1 MRKRVFGS
9 IFLTAIVTL
18 LLTAGLFLL
27 VVHAGL
33 TRDLRG
39 RLAREGGYI
48 AAAVSTDR
56 DLEEIKALGT
66 LCADRITL
74 VKKDGTVLYDNE
86 TPAAEMENHG
96 TRPEIRRAAETGV
109 GEDSRLSETLETQT
123 YYYALRLANGDI
135 LRIAATADSAF
146 GALAGASP
154 WIVLVVLLALLVAAL
169 LASRLT
175 HVFLAPIVS
184 LDLHDPLKN
193 EAYDELSPLL
203 HRIDRQN
210 RRINIQMDEL
220 RRRQAEFD
228 DITARMD
235 EGLVLFSSSGD
246 ILFSNNVIHQLFP
259 QDKATGNYLTLCRDA
274 AYVEAVE
281 QALRG
286 GSAHTRMEKNGRIWS
301 LAASSVAEEGA
312 GHAAVLLI
320 VDVTEREQ
328 AEQQRQEFTANVSH
342 ELKTPLT
349 SISGYAELIESGM
362 AQGDQAKTFAAE
374 IHKSANRLLTLINDI
389 IRLSQMDAPMPSLK
403 FEPVDL
409 AQIAANTFEQLEMSA
424 RKADVSLQLDARH
437 AVVEADRQMMDEL
450 LYNLCDNA
458 IRYNVRGGSVRLEVR
473 PVRDKVIVC
482 VQDTG
487 IGISPENQE
496 HVFERFYRVDKSR
509 SKATGGTGLGLA
521 IVKHIAVKHNAQIT
535 LESELGRGTTISVT
549 FDRCFKA

>member
-1 MRKRVFGS
+1 MKKKIFKYFACMIAVAIVVTTVLLSWVNYGMFKNRVMDDLRTYGRVFSRILPDDEGTEEEES
-9 IFLTAIVTL
+9 LARLTKEGLRVTL
-18 LLTAGLFLL
+18 IHPDGSVYF
-27 VVHAGL
+27 
-33 TRDLRG
+33 DNF
-39 RLAREGGYI
+39 
-48 AAAVSTDR
+48 
-56 DLEEIKALGT
+56 
-66 LCADRITL
+66 ADPMT
-74 VKKDGTVLYDNE
+74 
-86 TPAAEMENHG
+86 MENHG
-96 TRPEIRRAAETGV
+96 GRPEIRDALDS
-109 GEDSRLSETLETQT
+109 GEGSSIRNSDTADSSTL
-123 YYYALRLANGDI
+123 YYAVRLDSGDVLRLAQEASSIWSIYMRSAPLILLLAAGMLAVSMGLAHLLTARLVQPIEQMTSHLNNVSGVARYPELEPFMDMIEQQHEEI
-135 LRIAATADSAF
+135 LRSANMR
-146 GALAGASP
+146 
-154 WIVLVVLLALLVAAL
+154 V
-169 LASRLT
+169 
-175 HVFLAPIVS
+175 
-184 LDLHDPLKN
+184 
-193 EAYDELSPLL
+193 
-203 HRIDRQN
+203 
-210 RRINIQMDEL
+210 
-220 RRRQAEFD
+220 
-228 DITARMD
+228 
-235 EGLVLFSSSGD
+235 
-246 ILFSNNVIHQLFP
+246 
-259 QDKATGNYLTLCRDA
+259 
-274 AYVEAVE
+274 
-281 QALRG
+281 
-286 GSAHTRMEKNGRIWS
+286 
-301 LAASSVAEEGA
+301 
-312 GHAAVLLI
+312 
-320 VDVTEREQ
+320 
-328 AEQQRQEFTANVSH
+328 EFTANVSH

>member
-1 MRKRVFGS
+1 MKKK
-9 IFLTAIVTL
+9 IFKYFACMIAVAIVVTTVL
-18 LLTAGLFLL
+18 LSWVNYGMFQNR
-27 VVHAGL
+27 VMD
-33 TRDLRG
+33 DLRIYG
-39 RLAREGGYI
+39 CVFSSILPDSEETAEGEAFARLTKEGLR
-48 AAAVSTDR
+48 V
-56 DLEEIKALGT
+56 
-66 LCADRITL
+66 TL
-74 VKKDGTVLYDNE
+74 VHPDGSVYYDNFADPK
-86 TPAAEMENHG
+86 TMENHG
-96 TRPEIRRAAETGV
+96 GRPEIDEALEN
-109 GEDSRLSETLETQT
+109 GEGSSVRNSDTVDSSTF
-123 YYYALRLANGDI
+123 YYAVRMENGDI
-135 LRIAATADSAF
+135 LRLAQEASSIWSIYMRSAP
-146 GALAGASP
+146 L
-154 WIVLVVLLALLVAAL
+154 ILLLA
-169 LASRLT
+169 ASM
-175 HVFLAPIVS
+175 AIVS
-184 LDLHDPLKN
+184 L
-193 EAYDELSPLL
+193 ELAHLL
-203 HRIDRQN
+203 
-210 RRINIQMDEL
+210 
-220 RRRQAEFD
+220 
-228 DITARMD
+228 TAR
-235 EGLVLFSSSGD
+235 LVQPIEQMTSHL
-246 ILFSNNVIHQLFP
+246 NNVS
-259 QDKATGNYLTLCRDA
+259 G
-274 AYVEAVE
+274 
-281 QALRG
+281 
-286 GSAHTRMEKNGRIWS
+286 
-301 LAASSVAEEGA
+301 VARYPELEPFMDM
-312 GHAAVLLI
+312 I
-320 VDVTEREQ
+320 
-328 AEQQRQEFTANVSH
+328 EQQHEEILRSANMRVEFTANVSH

-362 AQGDQAKTFAAE
+362 AQGEQAKTFAAE

>member
-1 MRKRVFGS
+1 MKKKIFKYFACMIAVAIVVTTVLLSWVNYGMFKNRVMDDLRTYGRVFSRILPDDEGTEEEES
-9 IFLTAIVTL
+9 LARLTKEGLRVTL
-18 LLTAGLFLL
+18 IHPDGSVYF
-27 VVHAGL
+27 
-33 TRDLRG
+33 DNF
-39 RLAREGGYI
+39 
-48 AAAVSTDR
+48 
-56 DLEEIKALGT
+56 
-66 LCADRITL
+66 ADPMT
-74 VKKDGTVLYDNE
+74 
-86 TPAAEMENHG
+86 MENHG
-96 TRPEIRRAAETGV
+96 GRPEIDEALEN
-109 GEDSRLSETLETQT
+109 GEGSSVRNSDTVDSSTF
-123 YYYALRLANGDI
+123 YYAVRMENGDVLRLAQEASSIWSIYMRSAPLILLLAAGMLAVSMGLAHLLTARLVQPIEQMTSHLNNVSGVARYPELEPFMDMIEQQHEEI
-135 LRIAATADSAF
+135 LRSANMR
-146 GALAGASP
+146 
-154 WIVLVVLLALLVAAL
+154 V
-169 LASRLT
+169 
-175 HVFLAPIVS
+175 
-184 LDLHDPLKN
+184 
-193 EAYDELSPLL
+193 
-203 HRIDRQN
+203 
-210 RRINIQMDEL
+210 
-220 RRRQAEFD
+220 
-228 DITARMD
+228 
-235 EGLVLFSSSGD
+235 
-246 ILFSNNVIHQLFP
+246 
-259 QDKATGNYLTLCRDA
+259 
-274 AYVEAVE
+274 
-281 QALRG
+281 
-286 GSAHTRMEKNGRIWS
+286 
-301 LAASSVAEEGA
+301 
-312 GHAAVLLI
+312 
-320 VDVTEREQ
+320 
-328 AEQQRQEFTANVSH
+328 EFTANVSH

-362 AQGDQAKTFAAE
+362 AQGEQAKTFAAE